1 MPLPQPQLPH
11 RGSRVCQLPLLPLRV
26 HSHQQYLHFNDQQFL
41 PHFQRQHLP
50 DMQAGFLLEKWS
62 VQPLPAQLHQL
73 HSHLHTMPAEFSTNQ
88 RQLP

>member
-1 MPLPQPQLPH
+1 
-11 RGSRVCQLPLLPLRV
+11 
-26 HSHQQYLHFNDQQFL
+26 
-41 PHFQRQHLP
+41 
-50 DMQAGFLLEKWS
+50 